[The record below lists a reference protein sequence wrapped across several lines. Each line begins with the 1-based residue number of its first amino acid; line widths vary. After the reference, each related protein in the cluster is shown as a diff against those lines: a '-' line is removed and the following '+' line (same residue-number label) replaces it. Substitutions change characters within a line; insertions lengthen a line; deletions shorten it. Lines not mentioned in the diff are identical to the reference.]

1 MHHNASP
8 EIIRRAKELRMK
20 LTPAESILW
29 ERIRANRLND
39 LHFRRQHPVYKY
51 ILDFYCHQYQF
62 GIELDG
68 EIHDKSDQKVRDLA
82 RQKDLKALGIHI
94 LRFKNSF
101 VIQETDEVLKL
112 ILLEIEHIKELNL

>member
-1 MHHNASP
+1 MHHKASP
-8 EIIRRAKELRMK
+8 EIFRRAKELRMK

-39 LHFRRQHPVYKY
+39 YHFRRQHPISKY
-51 ILDFYCHQYQF
+51 ILDFYCHQYCL

-68 EIHDKSDQKVRDLA
+68 EIHDRNDQKARDVA
-82 RQKDLKALGIHI
+82 RQEDLKALGIHI

-112 ILLEIEHIKELNL
+112 ILVEIEHIKELNL